1 MTDPVV
7 DITDELAAL
16 DGVWKETAAN
26 KGGVNIA
33 DGDYVTKLSSMEIN
47 KSKKGRLQVVSVF
60 TVADGNYMGKEL
72 YRFDGLDNETS
83 ISYFKA
89 MCETVGLEYPESMVQ
104 LPDAIK
110 EFTDHFD
117 GMINITMKTKND
129 YQNLYVKGLVDYA
142 A

>member
-16 DGVWKETAAN
+16 DGVWKETTAN
-26 KGGVNIA
+26 KGGANVA
-33 DGDYVTKLSSMEIN
+33 DGDYVTKLSSMAIN
-47 KSKKGRLQVVSVF
+47 KSKKGRLQVVSIF

-83 ISYFKA
+83 ISFFKA
-89 MCETVGLEYPESMVQ
+89 MCETIGLEYPESMVQ

-110 EFTDHFD
+110 AFTDSFD